1 MKKILAILLSMM
13 LVLSLVACGGGNDTP
28 APSNNE
34 DKTPSSSEQQEQQDS
49 NDDEQPSNASDDG
62 DNNVENATEPL
73 SIDPALLAEKAEL
86 YRLPGLTLPEN
97 STAEFDDAM
106 GKFMIIRNED
116 FTEDDLH
123 AYAQVLWELCSGLS
137 PDGIYKGEVVGGE
150 LRKHEEYSTL
160 EETWMVDR
168 YLWYYTCGNECVML
182 DVKLFSSWA
191 DGETI
196 TVTVNPG
203 GVIE

>member
-1 MKKILAILLSMM
+1 MKKIFAFLLAM
-13 LVLSLVACGGGNDTP
+13 LMALSLAACGGNEEN
-28 APSNNE
+28 PSG
-34 DKTPSSSEQQEQQDS
+34 S
-49 NDDEQPSNASDDG
+49 NDNTPGSSQQPEQPSSNDDG
-62 DNNVENATEPL
+62 DNNGESATEPL

-106 GKFMIIRNED
+106 GKFMIVRNED
-116 FTEDDLH
+116 FTEDELH
-123 AYAQVLWELCSGLS
+123 AYAQVLWKLCSALS

-150 LRKHEEYSTL
+150 LRKHEEYSAL

-182 DVKLFSSWA
+182 DVKLFSSWT

-196 TVTVNPG
+196 TVSVNPG
-203 GVIE
+203 GIIG

>member
-1 MKKILAILLSMM
+1 MKKILAFLLVMM
-13 LVLSLVACGGGNDTP
+13 MVFALAACGG
-28 APSNNE
+28 NE
-34 DKTPSSSEQQEQQDS
+34 ETPSGSGTGGTSQH
-49 NDDEQPSNASDDG
+49 EQPSSTLDEG
-62 DNNVENATEPL
+62 DNNGENATEPL
-73 SIDPALLAEKAEL
+73 NIDPALLAEKAEL

-123 AYAQVLWELCSGLS
+123 AYAQVLWELCSELS

-150 LRKHEEYSTL
+150 LRKYEEYSTL

-182 DVKLFSSWA
+182 AVKLFSSWA

-196 TVTVNPG
+196 TVSVNPG
-203 GVIE
+203 GIIE